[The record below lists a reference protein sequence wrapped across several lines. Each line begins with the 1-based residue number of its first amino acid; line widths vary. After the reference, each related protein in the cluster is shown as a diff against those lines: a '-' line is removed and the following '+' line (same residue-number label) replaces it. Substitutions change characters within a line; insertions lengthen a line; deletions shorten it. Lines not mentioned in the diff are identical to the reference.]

1 MGANKLS
8 WGLFRF
14 RGRNWWRNLKDIP
27 IFIQRIFFT
36 LKHGYS
42 PVANWET
49 FQWFIDVM
57 REILTNYRHFRS
69 GSPAMSGV
77 YDVDKYNVDEN
88 SAAYDKILDKMI
100 LLLDEMDESDSIY
113 DDMNW
118 KEAYEKRET
127 AKNEFFKLFN
137 EYFYALW
144 D

>member
-1 MGANKLS
+1 MNTNKLS
-8 WGLFRF
+8 WRLFMF
-14 RGRNWWRNLKDIP
+14 HGKNWWRNIKDIP

-69 GSPAMSGV
+69 GTPVIIDSG
-77 YDVDKYNVDEN
+77 NEDEN
-88 SAAYDKILDKMI
+88 IEAYNKILDNMI
-100 LLLDEMDESDSIY
+100 DLLDKMDESNPIY
-113 DDMNW
+113 NNMNW
-118 KEAYEKRET
+118 KEAGEAREN
-127 AKNEFFKLFN
+127 AKNEFFKLFS
-137 EYFYALW
+137 EYFYTLW